1 MHLGDVIYNFRMAH
15 NKMSLMEFAKLA
27 KLSTAYI
34 NQLERNIN
42 PKTGESIVP
51 SLETFYKVA
60 NAMDISLDELLS
72 KVDENQ
78 PVGLNGV
85 QSYEKPYSSERPL
98 PSNIILPSAHKLPIM
113 GTICAGDGVV
123 CEDDYQGTF
132 IVDTDV
138 KADYCL
144 KVHGDSMIGANI
156 YDGDIVFISKSYD
169 FVQDQIYAI
178 ERLDYNEASLKRVTQ
193 DGDTLILNPC
203 NPEYHAMVTDY
214 EEVRIIGRCVGV
226 LHKYV

>member
-1 MHLGDVIYNFRMAH
+1 MSFSNNIRFLRKQRNLTQEELAEMVGYKSFTTIQKWETGDSEPNMGVLRQLADIFHLSISELVETD
-15 NKMSLMEFAKLA
+15 
-27 KLSTAYI
+27 
-34 NQLERNIN
+34 LE
-42 PKTGESIVP
+42 
-51 SLETFYKVA
+51 
-60 NAMDISLDELLS
+60 S
-72 KVDENQ
+72 KAT
-78 PVGLNGV
+78 
-85 QSYEKPYSSERPL
+85 SRPL

-132 IVDTDV
+132 IVDIDV

-144 KVHGDSMIGANI
+144 RVRGDSMIGANI

-226 LHKYV
+226 LHKYA

>member
-1 MHLGDVIYNFRMAH
+1 MSFSNNIRFLRKQRNLTQEELAEMVGYKSFTTIQKWETGDSEPNMGVLRQLADIFHLSISELVETD
-15 NKMSLMEFAKLA
+15 
-27 KLSTAYI
+27 
-34 NQLERNIN
+34 LE
-42 PKTGESIVP
+42 
-51 SLETFYKVA
+51 
-60 NAMDISLDELLS
+60 S
-72 KVDENQ
+72 KAT
-78 PVGLNGV
+78 
-85 QSYEKPYSSERPL
+85 SRPL

-132 IVDTDV
+132 IVDIDV

-178 ERLDYNEASLKRVTQ
+178 ERLDYNEAYLKRVTQ

>member
-1 MHLGDVIYNFRMAH
+1 MSFSNNIRFLRKQRNLTQEELAEMVGYKSFTTIQKWETGDSEPNMGVLRQLADIFHLSISELVETD
-15 NKMSLMEFAKLA
+15 
-27 KLSTAYI
+27 
-34 NQLERNIN
+34 LE
-42 PKTGESIVP
+42 
-51 SLETFYKVA
+51 
-60 NAMDISLDELLS
+60 S
-72 KVDENQ
+72 KAT
-78 PVGLNGV
+78 
-85 QSYEKPYSSERPL
+85 SRPL

-132 IVDTDV
+132 IVDIDV

-178 ERLDYNEASLKRVTQ
+178 ERLDYNGASLKRVTQ

>member
-1 MHLGDVIYNFRMAH
+1 MDIRTKRLNEAFHASGLSQSELCEKANI
-15 NKMSLMEFAKLA
+15 NKGALSSYLSGRYFPKQIALE
-27 KLSTAYI
+27 KLSSAL
-34 NQLERNIN
+34 NV
-42 PKTGESIVP
+42 SI
-51 SLETFYKVA
+51 SYLMGFDDSSQKKV
-60 NAMDISLDELLS
+60 
-72 KVDENQ
+72 
-78 PVGLNGV
+78 
-85 QSYEKPYSSERPL
+85 SSRSL

-132 IVDTDV
+132 IVDIDV

-169 FVQDQIYAI
+169 FIQDQIYAI

>member
-1 MHLGDVIYNFRMAH
+1 MSTQLGNKKIMAKNIQYYMDLYNKTRNDICQDLGIKYTTFTDWIKANTYPRIDKIELMANYFNIEKSDLIEEH
-15 NKMSLMEFAKLA
+15 NK
-27 KLSTAYI
+27 
-34 NQLERNIN
+34 
-42 PKTGESIVP
+42 ES
-51 SLETFYKVA
+51 
-60 NAMDISLDELLS
+60 
-72 KVDENQ
+72 
-78 PVGLNGV
+78 V
-85 QSYEKPYSSERPL
+85 QSDRPL

-132 IVDTDV
+132 IVDIDV

-178 ERLDYNEASLKRVTQ
+178 ERLDYNEASLKRVAQ

>member
-1 MHLGDVIYNFRMAH
+1 MSTQLGNKKIMAKNIQYYMDLYNKTRNDICQDLGIKYTTFTDWIKANTYPRIDKIELMANYFNIEKSDLIEEH
-15 NKMSLMEFAKLA
+15 NK
-27 KLSTAYI
+27 
-34 NQLERNIN
+34 
-42 PKTGESIVP
+42 ESI
-51 SLETFYKVA
+51 
-60 NAMDISLDELLS
+60 
-72 KVDENQ
+72 
-78 PVGLNGV
+78 
-85 QSYEKPYSSERPL
+85 QSDRPL

-132 IVDTDV
+132 IVDIDV

>member
-1 MHLGDVIYNFRMAH
+1 MSTQLGNKKIMAKNIQYYMDLYNKTRNDICQDLGIKYTTFTDWIKANTYPRIDKIELMANYFNIEKSDLIEEH
-15 NKMSLMEFAKLA
+15 NK
-27 KLSTAYI
+27 
-34 NQLERNIN
+34 
-42 PKTGESIVP
+42 ES
-51 SLETFYKVA
+51 
-60 NAMDISLDELLS
+60 
-72 KVDENQ
+72 
-78 PVGLNGV
+78 V
-85 QSYEKPYSSERPL
+85 QSDRPL

-132 IVDTDV
+132 IVDIDV

-203 NPEYHAMVTDY
+203 NSEYHAMVTDY

>member
-1 MHLGDVIYNFRMAH
+1 MSTQLGNKKIMAKNIQYYMDLYNKTRNDICQDLGIKYTTSTDWIKANTYPRIDKIELMANYFNIEKSDLIEEH
-15 NKMSLMEFAKLA
+15 NK
-27 KLSTAYI
+27 
-34 NQLERNIN
+34 
-42 PKTGESIVP
+42 ES
-51 SLETFYKVA
+51 
-60 NAMDISLDELLS
+60 
-72 KVDENQ
+72 
-78 PVGLNGV
+78 V
-85 QSYEKPYSSERPL
+85 QSDRPL

-132 IVDTDV
+132 IVDIDV

>member
-1 MHLGDVIYNFRMAH
+1 MSTQLGNKKIMAKNIQYYMDLYNKTRNDICQDLGIKYTTFTDWIKANTYPRIDKIELMANYFNIEKSDLIEEH
-15 NKMSLMEFAKLA
+15 NK
-27 KLSTAYI
+27 
-34 NQLERNIN
+34 
-42 PKTGESIVP
+42 ES
-51 SLETFYKVA
+51 
-60 NAMDISLDELLS
+60 
-72 KVDENQ
+72 
-78 PVGLNGV
+78 V
-85 QSYEKPYSSERPL
+85 QSDRPL

-132 IVDTDV
+132 IVDIDV

-144 KVHGDSMIGANI
+144 RVRGDSMIGANI

-214 EEVRIIGRCVGV
+214 EEARIIGRCVGV

>member
-1 MHLGDVIYNFRMAH
+1 MGFSNNIRFLRKQRNLTQEELAEMVGYKSFTTIQKWETGDSEPNMGVLRQLADIFHLSISELVETD
-15 NKMSLMEFAKLA
+15 
-27 KLSTAYI
+27 
-34 NQLERNIN
+34 LE
-42 PKTGESIVP
+42 
-51 SLETFYKVA
+51 
-60 NAMDISLDELLS
+60 S
-72 KVDENQ
+72 KAT
-78 PVGLNGV
+78 
-85 QSYEKPYSSERPL
+85 SRPL

-113 GTICAGDGVV
+113 STICAGDGVV

-132 IVDTDV
+132 IVDIDV

>member
-1 MHLGDVIYNFRMAH
+1 MGFSNNIRFLRKQRNLTQEELAEMVGYKSFTTIQKWETGDSEPNMGVLRQLADIFHLSI
-15 NKMSLMEFAKLA
+15 SELME
-27 KLSTAYI
+27 TD
-34 NQLERNIN
+34 LE
-42 PKTGESIVP
+42 
-51 SLETFYKVA
+51 
-60 NAMDISLDELLS
+60 S
-72 KVDENQ
+72 KAT
-78 PVGLNGV
+78 
-85 QSYEKPYSSERPL
+85 SRPL

-132 IVDTDV
+132 IVDIDV

-169 FVQDQIYAI
+169 FIQDQIYAI

>member
-1 MHLGDVIYNFRMAH
+1 
-15 NKMSLMEFAKLA
+15 MSFANNIRFLRR
-27 KLSTAYI
+27 
-34 NQLERNIN
+34 QRNISQEELAEMVGY
-42 PKTGESIVP
+42 KSFTTIQKWETGDSEPNMGVLRELADIFHLSISELVETD
-51 SLETFYKVA
+51 LENK
-60 NAMDISLDELLS
+60 
-72 KVDENQ
+72 
-78 PVGLNGV
+78 
-85 QSYEKPYSSERPL
+85 SSDRPL

-132 IVDTDV
+132 IVDIDV

-193 DGDTLILNPC
+193 DGDTLIINPC

>member
-1 MHLGDVIYNFRMAH
+1 
-15 NKMSLMEFAKLA
+15 MSFANNIRFLRK
-27 KLSTAYI
+27 
-34 NQLERNIN
+34 QRNISQEELAEMVGY
-42 PKTGESIVP
+42 KSFTTIQKWETGDSEPNMGVLRQLADIFHLSISELVETD
-51 SLETFYKVA
+51 LENK
-60 NAMDISLDELLS
+60 
-72 KVDENQ
+72 
-78 PVGLNGV
+78 
-85 QSYEKPYSSERPL
+85 SSDRPL
-98 PSNIILPSAHKLPIM
+98 PSNIILPAAHKLPIM

-132 IVDTDV
+132 IVDIDV

-203 NPEYHAMVTDY
+203 NSEYHAMVTDY
-214 EEVRIIGRCVGV
+214 EDVRIIGRCVGV

>member
-1 MHLGDVIYNFRMAH
+1 MSFSNNIRFLRKQRNLTQEELAEMVGYKSFTTIQKWETGDSEPNMGVLRQLADIFHLSISELVETD
-15 NKMSLMEFAKLA
+15 
-27 KLSTAYI
+27 
-34 NQLERNIN
+34 LE
-42 PKTGESIVP
+42 
-51 SLETFYKVA
+51 
-60 NAMDISLDELLS
+60 S
-72 KVDENQ
+72 KAT
-78 PVGLNGV
+78 
-85 QSYEKPYSSERPL
+85 SRPL

-132 IVDTDV
+132 IVDIDV

-144 KVHGDSMIGANI
+144 KVHGDSMVGANI

-178 ERLDYNEASLKRVTQ
+178 ERLDYNEASLKKVTQ

>member
-1 MHLGDVIYNFRMAH
+1 MDIRTERL
-15 NKMSLMEFAKLA
+15 NKAFKASGLSQSELCDKADINKGALSSYLSGRYFPKQIALE
-27 KLSTAYI
+27 KLSSALNVSISYLMGFDIVDTA
-34 NQLERNIN
+34 
-42 PKTGESIVP
+42 
-51 SLETFYKVA
+51 
-60 NAMDISLDELLS
+60 DEKS
-72 KVDENQ
+72 
-78 PVGLNGV
+78 
-85 QSYEKPYSSERPL
+85 RPL
-98 PSNIILPSAHKLPIM
+98 PSNIILPAAHKLPIM

-132 IVDTDV
+132 IVDIDV

>member
-1 MHLGDVIYNFRMAH
+1 
-15 NKMSLMEFAKLA
+15 MSFANNIRFLRK
-27 KLSTAYI
+27 
-34 NQLERNIN
+34 QRNISQEELAEMVGY
-42 PKTGESIVP
+42 KSFTTIQKWETGDSEPNMGVLRQLADIFHLSISELVETD
-51 SLETFYKVA
+51 LENK
-60 NAMDISLDELLS
+60 
-72 KVDENQ
+72 
-78 PVGLNGV
+78 
-85 QSYEKPYSSERPL
+85 SSDRPL
-98 PSNIILPSAHKLPIM
+98 PSNIILPAAHKLPIM

-203 NPEYHAMVTDY
+203 NSEYHAMVTDY
-214 EEVRIIGRCVGV
+214 EDVRIIGRCVGV

>member
-1 MHLGDVIYNFRMAH
+1 MSFSNNIRFLRKQRNLTQEELAEMVGYKSFTTIQKCETGDSEPNMGVLRQLADIFHLSISELVETD
-15 NKMSLMEFAKLA
+15 
-27 KLSTAYI
+27 
-34 NQLERNIN
+34 LE
-42 PKTGESIVP
+42 
-51 SLETFYKVA
+51 
-60 NAMDISLDELLS
+60 S
-72 KVDENQ
+72 KAT
-78 PVGLNGV
+78 
-85 QSYEKPYSSERPL
+85 SRPL

-132 IVDTDV
+132 IVDIDV

-144 KVHGDSMIGANI
+144 KVHGDSMVGANI

>member
-1 MHLGDVIYNFRMAH
+1 MSTQLGNKKIMAKNIQYYMDLYNKTRNDICQDLGIKYTTFTDWIKANTYPRIDKIELMANYFNIEKSDLIEEH
-15 NKMSLMEFAKLA
+15 NK
-27 KLSTAYI
+27 
-34 NQLERNIN
+34 
-42 PKTGESIVP
+42 ES
-51 SLETFYKVA
+51 
-60 NAMDISLDELLS
+60 
-72 KVDENQ
+72 
-78 PVGLNGV
+78 V
-85 QSYEKPYSSERPL
+85 QSDRPL

-132 IVDTDV
+132 IVDIDV

-156 YDGDIVFISKSYD
+156 YDGDIVFISRSYD

>member
-1 MHLGDVIYNFRMAH
+1 MSTQLGNKKIMAKNIQYYMDLYNKTRNDICQDLGIKYTTFTDWIKANTYPRIDKIELMANYFNIEKSDLIEEH
-15 NKMSLMEFAKLA
+15 NK
-27 KLSTAYI
+27 
-34 NQLERNIN
+34 
-42 PKTGESIVP
+42 ES
-51 SLETFYKVA
+51 
-60 NAMDISLDELLS
+60 
-72 KVDENQ
+72 
-78 PVGLNGV
+78 V
-85 QSYEKPYSSERPL
+85 QSDRPL

-132 IVDTDV
+132 IVDIDV

-169 FVQDQIYAI
+169 FFQDQIYAI

-193 DGDTLILNPC
+193 DGETLILNPC